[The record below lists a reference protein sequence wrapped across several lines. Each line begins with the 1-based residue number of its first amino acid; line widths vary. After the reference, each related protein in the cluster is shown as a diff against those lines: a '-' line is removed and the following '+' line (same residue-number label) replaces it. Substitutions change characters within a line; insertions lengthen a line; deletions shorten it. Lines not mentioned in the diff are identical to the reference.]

1 MKKLF
6 ALLFITTL
14 FAQNSDFRKVN
25 FGDNLEKIKNTETME
40 FLMGDDN
47 PEIPNGYQS
56 MYEGKVGGIDTY
68 LLYNFYNDSLYQA
81 AYMFIKEHKSNRNG
95 FISDYN
101 NIKKILEKKYGKGTY
116 PNGKEYYWSNDL
128 YQDAYEDWGMALA
141 IGHLRVVIEYN
152 YIANNGNNIQIRHAL
167 TGANYKVSHGM
178 VYTDSE
184 LDKIAS
190 SAEEESSLDDF

>member
-25 FGDNLEKIKNTETME
+25 FGDSVEKIKNTETME
-40 FLMGDDN
+40 LLGGAENSD
-47 PEIPNGYQS
+47 IPNGYQLT
-56 MYEGKVGGIDTY
+56 YEGRVGGIDTF
-68 LLYNFYNDSLYQA
+68 LYYFFYNDSFYQA
-81 AYMFIKEHKSNRNG
+81 FYGFSKEHKSNRNG

-116 PNGKEYYWSNDL
+116 PNRKEYYWSNDL
-128 YQDAYEDWGMALA
+128 YQDDYEDWGMALA
-141 IGHLRVVIEYN
+141 VGHLRILVEYN
-152 YIANNGNNIQIRHAL
+152 FIGEDGNNIQVRHAL
-167 TGANYKVSHGM
+167 SGGNYKISHALA
-178 VYTDSE
+178 YTDSE
-184 LDKIAS
+184 LNKIAS